1 MKSIKKIKM
10 GVILL
15 VGIIVSIF
23 TIKMVNAETLASITD
38 VQSLGQSAIG
48 NIVKAGYSTLT
59 KDYSSVGGEA
69 FCVQHL
75 QHIGGT
81 LKNYNVDKYIEIDG
95 KTAIVYDSK
104 EGAGREIK
112 NDLNAKIAYISNQG
126 EGYGTAQNYT
136 NSQKALWHNINDWT
150 DLLFGAGN
158 IYNYAGNDKVS
169 VSGNEV
175 EKKAKEYANSI
186 GDTTSKTTGTNVKVV
201 DNTTNPNTLTK
212 MDLGDG
218 YYRVGPYPSP

>member
-104 EGAGREIK
+104 
-112 NDLNAKIAYISNQG
+112 
-126 EGYGTAQNYT
+126 
-136 NSQKALWHNINDWT
+136 
-150 DLLFGAGN
+150 
-158 IYNYAGNDKVS
+158 KVQ
-169 VSGNEV
+169 E
-175 EKKAKEYANSI
+175 EK
-186 GDTTSKTTGTNVKVV
+186 
-201 DNTTNPNTLTK
+201 
-212 MDLGDG
+212 
-218 YYRVGPYPSP
+218 